1 MHVLVAGC
9 GWLGTAAAR
18 ALAGRGDRVTAL
30 TRTLPHAVRLM
41 EEGIPCLARDLA
53 SDGGT
58 SDLPSDVDAV
68 LATQAAAGGG
78 VAAYRAAYLD
88 ATAGL
93 LGYAARVGVSRF
105 VYTSS
110 TGVFGQR
117 DGGIVD
123 EATPVA
129 PADPTATILVEAE
142 RLVLAAADARLSACV
157 VRPSGLYGKG
167 RTGIIERVKSGALA
181 LGTGDDQWMNFCH
194 QADAVTIL
202 LAALDRGFPGAI
214 YHASDLEPALR
225 GDVVLWIAK
234 RLKMTP
240 PRSDV
245 GDGAGGRR
253 GANRRISSAAS
264 RDALG
269 VRLAFPN
276 YRRGMAPFT
285 VDLRS

>member
-18 ALAGRGDRVTAL
+18 ALRDRGDRVTAL
-30 TRTLPHAVRLM
+30 TRTLPHAVRLI
-41 EEGIPCLARDLA
+41 EEGIPCLARDL
-53 SDGGT
+53 SREDGT
-58 SDLPSDVDAV
+58 SDLPADVDAV

-78 VAAYRAAYLD
+78 VAAYRTAYLD

-110 TGVFGQR
+110 TGVFGQQ

-129 PADPTATILVEAE
+129 PAEATAEVLVEAE
-142 RLVLAAADARLSACV
+142 RLVLAAVNTRLSACL

-167 RTGIIERVKSGALA
+167 RTGIIERVKSGAVA
-181 LGTGDDQWMNFCH
+181 LGTGDDLWMNFCH

-202 LAALDRGFPGAI
+202 LAALDRGSPGAI
-214 YHASDLEPALR
+214 YHASDLEPARR

-240 PRSDV
+240 PRSETA
-245 GDGAGGRR
+245 GDAGGRR

-269 VRLAFPN
+269 IRLAFPN
-276 YRRGMAPFT
+276 YRKGMAPFT